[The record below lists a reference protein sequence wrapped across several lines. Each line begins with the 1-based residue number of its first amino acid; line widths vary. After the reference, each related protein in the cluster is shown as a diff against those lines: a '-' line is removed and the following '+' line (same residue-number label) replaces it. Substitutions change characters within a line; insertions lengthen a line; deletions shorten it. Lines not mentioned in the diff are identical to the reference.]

1 MPDAGLHGPTPRRR
15 PCFSTVVESR
25 LRLVAP
31 RITSIR
37 IKRFGRASI
46 PCGCTAAH
54 FRPAVSVLELQ
65 CAFSRC
71 SIGLILIASFRAA
84 NVRHTRVVH
93 FVCFVDCMFTLIGTS
108 ILTALT
114 YMCNC
119 TYGRKKITF
128 RSSILRSHR
137 VAVPLGRG
145 QPGVRRP
152 PGRFSRAAAPGQASY
167 DRVLT
172 A

>member
-71 SIGLILIASFRAA
+71 SIGLILIASFKAA

-119 TYGRKKITF
+119 TYGRKKDHLSEFNSKISS
-128 RSSILRSHR
+128 RSRTARS
-137 VAVPLGRG
+137 
-145 QPGVRRP
+145 RP
-152 PGRFSRAAAPGQASY
+152 TWRSKAAWALFQSGSAWASF
-167 DRVLT
+167 L
-172 A
+172 

>member
-1 MPDAGLHGPTPRRR
+1 MAALLPRH
-15 PCFSTVVESR
+15 VVETRPR
-25 LRLVAP
+25 LIAP

-93 FVCFVDCMFTLIGTS
+93 FACFVDCMLTPIGTF
-108 ILTALT
+108 ILTALL
-114 YMCNC
+114 CVC
-119 TYGRKKITF
+119 TCTHSRKKKITF
-128 RSSILRSHR
+128 QSSILRSHR